1 MFPPAHLVQLPS
13 MATNETLAALA
24 ARLQAPPSGEL
35 PLPDASLASMAP
47 VVPFDVQA
55 LAESLTAVLAAPLP
69 SGAVSHTAPKTTHSK
84 HRASGRSSSSN
95 TSQGGSLGAISSLSK
110 GTSGSRGGDAWT
122 RRWSPCNT
130 WRMKGCL
137 CCLKTMQRQGWGLG
151 STLSSATAGM
161 LCTGPVVCLYMLNDV
176 GYGHV
181 VDGYVCILFLVM
193 YVCALQ
199 AAGPAAVAW
208 QEAEG
213 QGAAWGGCRDGGK
226 AHGDGAAGRAGGCV
240 GCNGGDE

>member
-110 GTSGSRGGDAWT
+110 GTSGSRGGGRLDPQVVSLQYLEDEGLLVLPENDAAA
-122 RRWSPCNT
+122 RLGVGVNT
-130 WRMKGCL
+130 
-137 CCLKTMQRQGWGLG
+137 LKRHCRYVVHG
-151 STLSSATAGM
+151 SSGV
-161 LCTGPVVCLYMLNDV
+161 PV
-176 GYGHV
+176 H
-181 VDGYVCILFLVM
+181 
-193 YVCALQ
+193 A
-199 AAGPAAVAW
+199 
-208 QEAEG
+208 
-213 QGAAWGGCRDGGK
+213 K
-226 AHGDGAAGRAGGCV
+226 
-240 GCNGGDE
+240 